1 MKKRLRK
8 AMLHIPLL
16 KLRPELAEQDK
27 EDQEITEGTEN
38 DDVVNG
44 QCDAQVNVNDNIG
57 CEQGSDMSR
66 LKCCFCVK
74 RMIFCSRHSEND
86 EIPLVEMN

>member
-8 AMLHIPLL
+8 AMPHIPLL

-27 EDQEITEGTEN
+27 EDQETTKGTEN
-38 DDVVNG
+38 DDMVNG

-57 CEQGSDMSR
+57 CEHNSDLSR

-74 RMIFCSRHSEND
+74 RMMFWRRESDND